1 MDRSEGLEDPEA
13 VKQVI
18 ETYRAEMDPL
28 DAFLE
33 ECCTTGQNYSIK
45 AREMYDAYHEWAK
58 ESEEY
63 KMSMTKFGREM
74 NKKLLRVKKRN
85 GLYYVGLKLKKPD
98 SDYTFS
104 F

>member
-1 MDRSEGLEDPEA
+1 MWQQEGLEDPEA
-13 VKQVI
+13 VTKVI

-33 ECCTTGQNYSIK
+33 ECCTTGQNYSVK

-63 KMSMTKFGREM
+63 KMSMTKFGQEIRKNYSELKEEM
-74 NKKLLRVKKRN
+74 A
-85 GLYYVGLKLKKPD
+85 GIM
-98 SDYTFS
+98 SD
-104 F
+104 